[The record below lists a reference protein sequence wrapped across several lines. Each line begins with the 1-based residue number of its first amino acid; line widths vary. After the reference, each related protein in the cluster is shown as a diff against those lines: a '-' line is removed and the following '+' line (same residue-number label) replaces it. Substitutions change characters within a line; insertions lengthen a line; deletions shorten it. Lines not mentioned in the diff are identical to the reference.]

1 MRHSFL
7 VTVWLLWL
15 LAHASR
21 MLLAPVLPLV
31 EDDLGIS
38 HAQSG
43 RFFLFLAVGYCT
55 SLLSVPFWSRVLG
68 YRRTLHTALV
78 ALTLTLILLRW
89 APGVGT
95 ISALMVCIG
104 LTTGTI
110 LPSAL
115 PLLTGAYG
123 KEHWGK
129 SIAFFDSAAP
139 AGQFIPPV
147 LAVVVLSALS
157 WRYVSWAMAAV
168 AAIVLWMFIRTA
180 PKEEPPAE
188 RMWGSISVVIR
199 NRSLVTLGGLWILA
213 SAAGIGM
220 DYIIPTYLVKERGM
234 DLTVANQVFAAGRGI
249 GILAAISTG
258 FLVDRFP
265 CRTLLGWVL
274 AVTGLAQIGI
284 ALWPGNVGVGVW
296 VFLQGWV
303 HLMFFPVGLI
313 LIARLTGAGVRGAAT
328 GLVIGGG
335 AVLGFGVTPWVLGA
349 VADAWSFQ
357 VGIAVLGALT
367 LLSSLAVLRIE
378 RV

>member
-1 MRHSFL
+1 
-7 VTVWLLWL
+7 
-15 LAHASR
+15 

-68 YRRTLHTALV
+68 YRRTLHIALV
-78 ALTLTLILLRW
+78 ALTLTLVLLRW

-147 LAVVVLSALS
+147 LAVVVLSVLS
-157 WRYVSWAMAAV
+157 WRYVFWAMAAL
-168 AAIVLWMFIRTA
+168 AAIVLWMFVRTA

-188 RMWGSISVVIR
+188 RMWGSVSAVIR

-220 DYIIPTYLVKERGM
+220 GYIIPTYLVKERGM